1 MTLTLVFNAI
11 SRSLGRAIGT
21 RTLELGALSLTLPAV
36 AARRSARPVV
46 AATCMSL
53 LAILVAGPARGT
65 FFDFSDV
72 GILVE
77 TKNKTPFKQDKD
89 EIVRPADSNDKA
101 EAFLQLSGEA
111 FGKVT
116 NHGAFASAAAS
127 PAHEFGIGAA
137 GFFFGRVEN
146 LHAGLLWD
154 QSITN
159 NKKEAGTSTFFYDIL
174 PIDVSVLGGDGIRGE
189 TAEVTIEASKQ
200 TFRNGVSLGVENLFN
215 YTLSVRKV
223 GFAADKTA
231 FDVRRSEDLKADAGI
246 GQDIVSAGVFE
257 GVHYDGFSGARF
269 LGTIEPGDTVKVT
282 YIATADIAPNSPEF
296 AAQAFIGDP
305 FDFSGVGGSLQFVE
319 GDVVAPPAPP
329 GANVPEPGTLGIFG
343 LGLALFG
350 IASRQRQ
357 KLGLGDLE

>member
-1 MTLTLVFNAI
+1 MTLVFNAI

-21 RTLELGALSLTLPAV
+21 RTLRLAALSLTLPGV
-36 AARRSARPVV
+36 AARRSARPDV

-127 PAHEFGIGAA
+127 PAHEFGVGAA
-137 GFFFGRVEN
+137 GFFFGRVE
-146 LHAGLLWD
+146 
-154 QSITN
+154 N

-223 GFAADKTA
+223 EFAADKTA

-246 GQDIVSAGVFE
+246 GEDIVSAGVFE

-305 FDFSGVGGSLQFVE
+305 FDFSGIGGSLQFVE
-319 GDVVAPPAPP
+319 GDVVAPPPP
-329 GANVPEPGTLGIFG
+329 PDGNVPEPGTLGILG

-357 KLGLGDLE
+357 KLGDLE